1 MRKAL
6 FFTLILLMLLG
17 AAYGADC
24 RGREF
29 TTLDGKQVKLSDFE
43 GRRLLL
49 VFWTTW
55 CPWCRKQMEQLKGLY
70 ENYRGEVAVLA
81 VSVDRE
87 REKLE
92 SFVQE
97 KGLPFPVI
105 HDESRSLSA
114 CYGGIRAYPTLLIL
128 DENLRVQRRFTGFVH
143 RDILEAELFSS
154 F

>member
-6 FFTLILLMLLG
+6 FLALMLFVLLST
-17 AAYGADC
+17 AYGADC
-24 RGREF
+24 RDREF

-55 CPWCRKQMEQLKGLY
+55 CPWCRKQMEQLKEFY
-70 ENYRGEVAVLA
+70 EDYRGEVAVLA

-87 REKLE
+87 KEKLE

-114 CYGGIRAYPTLLIL
+114 CYGSIRAYPTLLIL
-128 DENLRVQRRFTGFVH
+128 DKNFRVRRRFTGFVH
-143 RDILEAELFSS
+143 RDILEAELFSG